1 MLVCFLSRV
10 TGFAVAAVLFGLS
23 FFPQRADSQEPAA
36 QRAVLQGRSLHSVSI
51 VNAARLALH
60 ARQGRM
66 RRPRVVTND
75 DLPGESLPSPEVPA
89 ARPLEQ
95 ASQLAKP
102 EQPGLEIYRVP
113 PDAALEPQQPGPP
126 PGFFVV
132 SGKNLQLEH
141 VRPGQQGLYV
151 GFPRLET
158 APPSPEAVQRQ
169 MRADIYARISPPENA
184 VQPAD
189 PPVIAAAKQQL
200 ASALVDLDYAERL
213 VALDQDAYYSHPG
226 FSSSRYA
233 DERDRIEADQEDA
246 ALLRARVERLRAR
259 LAQLESQQPG
269 ADR

>member
-102 EQPGLEIYRVP
+102 EQPGL
-113 PDAALEPQQPGPP
+113 
-126 PGFFVV
+126 
-132 SGKNLQLEH
+132 NL
-141 VRPGQQGLYV
+141 
-151 GFPRLET
+151 PRS
-158 APPSPEAVQRQ
+158 ARC
-169 MRADIYARISPPENA
+169 RAR
-184 VQPAD
+184 
-189 PPVIAAAKQQL
+189 AAAAWSPARVLRRLRQKSSVGTRQARPARSL
-200 ASALVDLDYAERL
+200 CRLPSAGDRSAF
-213 VALDQDAYYSHPG
+213 AGSSATSDA
-226 FSSSRYA
+226 SRYLRPDFA
-233 DERDRIEADQEDA
+233 SRKSLA
-246 ALLRARVERLRAR
+246 ASRPSGYRGRQAATRLRPR
-259 LAQLESQQPG
+259 
-269 ADR
+269 